1 MLIFEKDT
9 SISLRP
15 HIEQF
20 HCLYLQET
28 CIFFNIKFFEDP
40 GSASMAHL
48 TSTPPL
54 QLFIAGE
61 AREKKVI
68 HELSKCC

>member
-15 HIEQF
+15 DIEQF
-20 HCLYLQET
+20 HYLQET
-28 CIFFNIKFFEDP
+28 CIFFNIKFFEEP

-48 TSTPPL
+48 TLTPPL
-54 QLFIAGE
+54 QLFIAGD